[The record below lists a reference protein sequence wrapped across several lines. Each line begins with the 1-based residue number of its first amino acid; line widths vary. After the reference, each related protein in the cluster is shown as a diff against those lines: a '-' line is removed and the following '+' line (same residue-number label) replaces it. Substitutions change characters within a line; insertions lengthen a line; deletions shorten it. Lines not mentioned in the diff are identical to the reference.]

1 MTETI
6 QSKTNKKA
14 VIYCRVSS
22 KEQVDE
28 GNSLVSQERLC
39 REYALKE
46 GYEIVETFIEKGESA
61 KTADR
66 KEWLRLTA
74 FCEDKRNRI
83 DAVIAYKIDRVS
95 RNMADYIQFKVRFK
109 KHNVVIKSVTEF
121 FDDTPAGR
129 FMENI
134 IANVGQFDN
143 DVRTERS
150 VGGMREALLEGRYVW
165 KAPYGY
171 RNVRLLGKSTI
182 EQDEKAPLMREVF
195 ELIAKR
201 MYSTDQIRLL
211 MAAKGLVNNK
221 GQPITQGNFYKLIRN
236 PIYMGRL
243 QGLGVTR
250 QGLFEPI
257 VSEQLF
263 TVVQR
268 ILKGRKNPTK
278 NYVHERAD
286 FPLRR
291 FVQHPSGKKLTGY
304 WAQGRHAKY
313 PYYSFSMPKTSYP
326 KAKLEALFLEFL
338 EQYQFEEVHINAL
351 KACLEASFSKH
362 MQRRETDK
370 EVIKNRVNEI
380 NEQIDKLVALQLAGG
395 ISLTLLSE
403 RTKKLETE
411 LEALND
417 LLRLPANKEH
427 DIQGLLKFAANSLRN
442 LKEIWQTASFERRKM
457 FQWFGFPQGIVF
469 DGQKFRT
476 AEITPLFK
484 LKELIDSGIIPIVT
498 PRNGNKK
505 PSKRLF
511 LSKEQEIYGSREYW
525 EKIVEDISELKEIS
539 INRDNALIL

>member
-1 MTETI
+1 MTEII
-6 QSKTNKKA
+6 QKEIAKRA

-46 GYEIVETFIEKGESA
+46 GYEIVEIFIEKGESA

-74 FCEDKRNRI
+74 FCEDKKNHI

-95 RNMADYIQFKVRFK
+95 RNMADYLQFKVRFK
-109 KHNVVIKSVTEF
+109 KHNVTIKSVTEF

-165 KAPYGY
+165 MAPLGY
-171 RNVRLLGKSTI
+171 KNVRLLGKSTI
-182 EQDEKAPLMREVF
+182 EQSDKAPLMREVF
-195 ELIAKR
+195 ELIANR
-201 MYSTDQIRLL
+201 TYSTDQIRLL
-211 MAAKGLVNNK
+211 MAAKGLTNGK
-221 GQPITQGNFYKLIRN
+221 GQPISQGNFYRLVRN
-236 PIYMGRL
+236 PIYMGAL
-243 QGLGVTR
+243 SGLGVTTK
-250 QGLFEPI
+250 GMFEPI

-278 NYVHERAD
+278 NYLRERPD

-304 WAQGRHAKY
+304 WSQGRHAKY
-313 PYYSFSMPKTSYP
+313 PYYSFGLPNTCFP
-326 KAKLEALFLEFL
+326 KAKIERLFLEFL
-338 EQYQFEEVHINAL
+338 EKHQYDERHLNAM
-351 KACLEASFSKH
+351 KKCLEATFSKH
-362 MQRRETDK
+362 MEKQETNKGAIEDRIN
-370 EVIKNRVNEI
+370 VI
-380 NEQIDKLVALQLAGG
+380 NEQVDKLVALQLAGG
-395 ISLTLLSE
+395 ISLSLLSE
-403 RTKKLETE
+403 RTRKLETE
-411 LEALND
+411 LDQLND
-417 LLRLPANKEH
+417 LLRLPNNKKH
-427 DIQGLLKFAANSLRN
+427 DIPGLMKFAAQTLTDLKSL
-442 LKEIWQTASFERRKM
+442 WQTASFERRKL

-476 AEITPLFK
+476 AEIAPLFK
-484 LKELIDSGIIPIVT
+484 LKELIDGKNLPVVT
-498 PRNGNKK
+498 PRNGNKNTSPRTNMP
-505 PSKRLF
+505 PSDKLIYKT
-511 LSKEQEIYGSREYW
+511 KEFWLG
-525 EKIVEDISELKEIS
+525 IVEELEKFQEVMNEI
-539 INRDNALIL
+539 N